1 MAPPGGAFWCILSS
15 KIAPGGNIFGYLSY
29 LEMVHFTNAISK
41 NSSIGKKCRNGVS
54 KADYRRVSTAVRGMF
69 NPIN

>member
-1 MAPPGGAFWCILSS
+1 
-15 KIAPGGNIFGYLSY
+15 
-29 LEMVHFTNAISK
+29 MVYFTNALSK